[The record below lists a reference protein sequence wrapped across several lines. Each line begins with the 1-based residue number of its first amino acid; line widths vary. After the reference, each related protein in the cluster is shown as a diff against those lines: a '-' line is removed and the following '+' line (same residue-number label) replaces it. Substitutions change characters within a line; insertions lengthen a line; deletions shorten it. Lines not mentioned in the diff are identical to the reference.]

1 MKFISLTENHL
12 FSKAY
17 RSPQKA
23 LTRTV
28 AVYVMKDRLEKKL
41 KKENPLKESLNRVGI
56 SASKKVGGAVERNRA
71 KRVVREAYRRTE
83 LECGIKK
90 GYIIVIA
97 AREKA
102 TVVKMQQVMKDLR
115 YALARLDMLC
125 SDNGTDGKN
134 KKSEKIKK
142 LEKTEK
148 SGKNKTGEKP
158 ETEKENP
165 TDSIR
170 SIHSD
175 AEGEKKRRCMS
186 EAEEC

>member
-90 GYIIVIA
+90 GYSRKRKSHCRKNA
-97 AREKA
+97 AGDEGFALR
-102 TVVKMQQVMKDLR
+102 TCPPR
-115 YALARLDMLC
+115 YAVLR
-125 SDNGTDGKN
+125 
-134 KKSEKIKK
+134 
-142 LEKTEK
+142 
-148 SGKNKTGEKP
+148 
-158 ETEKENP
+158 
-165 TDSIR
+165 
-170 SIHSD
+170 
-175 AEGEKKRRCMS
+175 
-186 EAEEC
+186 